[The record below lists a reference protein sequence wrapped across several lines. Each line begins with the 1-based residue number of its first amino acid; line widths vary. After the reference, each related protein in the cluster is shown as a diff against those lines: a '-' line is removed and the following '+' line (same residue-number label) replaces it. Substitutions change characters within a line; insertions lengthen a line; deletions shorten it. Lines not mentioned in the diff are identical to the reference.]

1 MFNKSDLYG
10 FQYGVTTAQETAPEP
25 AEHQVLANEETAAI
39 NHNTKGMMTWL
50 GVIVLAVVLLSF
62 GGGK

>member
-25 AEHQVLANEETAAI
+25 AEQQALANEETAAI
-39 NHNTKGMMTWL
+39 NPNTKGMMTWL